1 MGLKSLSKRVS
12 LIREG
17 KGRGQSLVEL
27 ALLFPVL
34 LIVLS
39 GLMEFGFLL
48 NDYLSLMDAARNGAR
63 FSSDSLY
70 TSSDSIMDCATTQD
84 FFRQTA
90 CAVNQELSRE
100 QPNIA
105 VDTTEHDDIVISV
118 FRVKTGS
125 GVIERVPTAYG
136 QAGWSYALDSTGVRE
151 RTSSFGNAD
160 VNGRL
165 ESNAPSTGL
174 LLVEIFYSYDQ
185 KLALPW
191 ITAFLGDPLILH
203 AYTFMPLVS
212 AEPK

>member
-1 MGLKSLSKRVS
+1 MRLRNLFKR
-12 LIREG
+12 IPFARK
-17 KGRGQSLVEL
+17 KGRGQSLIEL

-63 FSSDSLY
+63 FSSDSDY
-70 TSSDSIMDCATTQD
+70 TSADSEHDCTITQD

-118 FRVKTGS
+118 FSVDKGS
-125 GVIERVPTAYG
+125 GIVNRYPAAFGED
-136 QAGWSYALDSTGVRE
+136 GWSFALDSTGTRE
-151 RTSSFGNAD
+151 RSSKFSNAE

-165 ESNAPSTGL
+165 DPGAPSTGL
-174 LLVEIFYSYDQ
+174 LLVEIYYSYEQ

-191 ITAFLGDPLILH
+191 IRAFLDDPLILH

-212 AEPK
+212 AEP